1 MSLVL
6 LVINVKIIDFKW
18 SNYIINDFGRWI
30 LFPWKYISEKSVKCS
45 VSGTPLDTRQ
55 ELRISHKDV
64 ELCKRGEGS
73 LNVKT
78 QGFPNS
84 SNGWGESEIL
94 LEWTFLPG
102 GGNLRRSDFDNSN
115 LFQQLSVNT
124 EHQLKPTLAWYVCTK
139 SMKLKKKMV
148 QVEMVTTKNL
158 LSFYWV
164 ITWKLLFSGGRN

>member
-1 MSLVL
+1 MRF
-6 LVINVKIIDFKW
+6 VISFASDNVKIIDFQW

-55 ELRISHKDV
+55 ELRITHKDV

-73 LNVKT
+73 SNVKT

-102 GGNLRRSDFDNSN
+102 GGNLRRIDFDNSN

-148 QVEMVTTKNL
+148 QVEMVTTKNEVFIGL
-158 LSFYWV
+158 
-164 ITWKLLFSGGRN
+164 

>member
-55 ELRISHKDV
+55 ELRITHKDV

-73 LNVKT
+73 SNVKT

-84 SNGWGESEIL
+84 SSGWGESEIL
-94 LEWTFLPG
+94 LEWTFLPV

-124 EHQLKPTLAWYVCTK
+124 EHQLKPTLAWSVCTK
-139 SMKLKKKMV
+139 SMKLKKKWYRWKWLQLKM
-148 QVEMVTTKNL
+148 KFL
-158 LSFYWV
+158 LGYNMKIV
-164 ITWKLLFSGGRN
+164 I

>member
-73 LNVKT
+73 SNVKT

-102 GGNLRRSDFDNSN
+102 GGNLRRIDFDNSN

-148 QVEMVTTKNL
+148 QVEMVTTKNEVFIGL
-158 LSFYWV
+158 
-164 ITWKLLFSGGRN
+164 

>member
-6 LVINVKIIDFKW
+6 LVINVKIIDFQW

-55 ELRISHKDV
+55 ELRITHKDV

-73 LNVKT
+73 SNVKT

-94 LEWTFLPG
+94 LEWTFLPV